1 MGLLTGITNGINE
14 IFDATINKL
23 GTWGAPGPNFSP
35 IKKGTKEMFQAN
47 PKANMDYG
55 TPVGDP
61 QWRHHEGIQQQGY
74 VSMDLGSPVE
84 KAISTVYG
92 PDGSNV
98 MEVGVPPK
106 KPGQPIHG
114 VNDGPP
120 PLQPIPKLSLGTDS
134 TPTTE
139 IEMVRE
145 VSNRARSGATFDMA
159 EWNGIIKENTARINT
174 VLEQR
179 SYLDFYFPNPDVG
192 VRRVAMFQNPQI
204 SEDRSARY
212 AAHPVLSRNEPVRLW
227 VGSDPRQLRLT
238 FDYTLPHVEYFWRLL
253 GNHYPGNFNKAQLN
267 KLREFTR
274 DKVNLFFGTMKLGF
288 DGSGVSFENYGNQGP
303 QLYKNM
309 PWGMEKKNKFGE
321 AKSLGLLQTLLTN
334 YSVEGE
340 HLENPVLGAAL
351 YTQHVIDTIRAS
363 VVGDETKLGQQGP
376 PIVRFRHGTIFNEAP
391 FIVKN
396 FSISYPKDK
405 GYEMRTL
412 LPRIV
417 TFTLSLEEFRQ
428 THGSHHG
435 DTTEQLPGAEQIMN
449 LSLATGQEFPNAD
462 RLNYPKL

>member
-14 IFDATINKL
+14 IFDSTINKL

-35 IKKGTKEMFQAN
+35 IAKGTKEMFQAN

-61 QWRHHEGIQQQGY
+61 VDQKHEAQQQQGY
-74 VSMDLGSPVE
+74 VSMNLGSPVE

-120 PLQPIPKLSLGTDS
+120 PLQPIPKLALGNDN

-139 IEMVRE
+139 IEMIRE
-145 VSNRARSGATFDMA
+145 VTNRARSGATFDMA

-179 SYLDFYFPNPDVG
+179 SYLDFYFPNPEVG
-192 VRRVAMFQNPQI
+192 VRRVAMFQNPVI

-212 AAHPVLSRNEPVRLW
+212 AAQPVLSRNEPVRLW
-227 VGSDPRQLRLT
+227 VGSEPRQVRLT

-253 GNHYPGNFNKAQLN
+253 GNHYPGNFDKSQLN
-267 KLREFTR
+267 KLKEFTR

-303 QLYKNM
+303 QLYENM
-309 PWGMEKKNKFGE
+309 PWGVEKKNKFGE

-340 HLENPVLGAAL
+340 HLENPVVGAAL

-363 VVGDETKLGQQGP
+363 VVGDETNLGQQGP

-391 FIVKN
+391 FIVKS
-396 FSISYPKDK
+396 FSIAYPKDK

-417 TFTLSLEEFRQ
+417 TFTLNLEEFRQ

-449 LSLATGQEFPNAD
+449 LSLASGQEFPNAD

>member
-1 MGLLTGITNGINE
+1 MI
-14 IFDATINKL
+14 
-23 GTWGAPGPNFSP
+23 
-35 IKKGTKEMFQAN
+35 
-47 PKANMDYG
+47 
-55 TPVGDP
+55 
-61 QWRHHEGIQQQGY
+61 
-74 VSMDLGSPVE
+74 
-84 KAISTVYG
+84 
-92 PDGSNV
+92 
-98 MEVGVPPK
+98 
-106 KPGQPIHG
+106 
-114 VNDGPP
+114 
-120 PLQPIPKLSLGTDS
+120 
-134 TPTTE
+134 
-139 IEMVRE
+139 RE

-179 SYLDFYFPNPDVG
+179 SYLDFYFPNPEVG

-212 AAHPVLSRNEPVRLW
+212 ASQPVLSRNEPVRLW
-227 VGSDPRQLRLT
+227 VGSEPRQVRLT

-253 GNHYPGNFNKAQLN
+253 GNHYPGNFDKSQLT
-267 KLREFTR
+267 KLKEFTR

-288 DGSGVSFENYGNQGP
+288 EGSGVSFENYGNQGP
-303 QLYKNM
+303 QLYENM
-309 PWGMEKKNKFGE
+309 PWGIEKKNKFGE

-340 HLENPVLGAAL
+340 HLENPVVGAAL

-363 VVGDETKLGQQGP
+363 VVGDETNLGQQGP

-396 FSISYPKDK
+396 FSIAYPKDK

-449 LSLATGQEFPNAD
+449 LSLASGQEFPNAD